1 MEEAQRNSHFF
12 IILEPWDKSSDSWF
26 TKLRPGLTN
35 KYAHLNDFRLVF
47 YLFVDEID
55 DDDE

>member
-1 MEEAQRNSHFF
+1 M
-12 IILEPWDKSSDSWF
+12 F
-26 TKLRPGLTN
+26 TKLRPDLTN
-35 KYAHLNDFRLVF
+35 KYADLNDFRLVY